1 MPMSSHP
8 RTDHRLAVAPMMD
21 RTDRHCRY
29 FLRLLAPHAW
39 LYTEMITARA
49 LLYGAR
55 ERLLAF
61 HPAEHPVAAQ
71 LGGSEPAELAVAA
84 RLAATAG
91 YDEINLNVGCPSGR
105 VQAGCFGA
113 ALMARPALVAE
124 CVRAM
129 RDACG
134 STVTVKTRL
143 GIDELDS
150 YSHLCEFVSAVA
162 SAGCRTVFVHA
173 RKAWLNGL
181 SPRENRDIPP
191 LDFGRVHRLKQDF
204 PGLEIVIN
212 GGLNTVDTATAQLEH
227 VDGVML
233 GRAAYRDPYL
243 LAALDTRLFG
253 GALPSRAAVLEAM
266 LQYAGVEIAAGTPL
280 RAITRH
286 LMGLYAGLPGARGWR
301 RMLGGLDD
309 GARGLHQLEQHI
321 AARLAA

>member
-1 MPMSSHP
+1 MRMIP
-8 RTDHRLAVAPMMD
+8 RVSPAHRLSVAPMMD

-49 LLYGAR
+49 LLHGAY

-61 HPAEHPVAAQ
+61 HPDEHPLAVQ
-71 LGGSEPAELAVAA
+71 LGGSVPTELASAT
-84 RLAATAG
+84 RLAASAG
-91 YDEINLNVGCPSGR
+91 YDEVNLNVGCPSGR

-113 ALMARPALVAE
+113 ALMAKPTLVAD

-129 RDACG
+129 SDA
-134 STVTVKTRL
+134 SELPVTVKTRL
-143 GIDELDS
+143 GVDDLDS
-150 YSHLCEFVSAVA
+150 YSHLSEFVSAVA
-162 SAGCRTVFVHA
+162 SAGCDTFFVHA

-181 SPRENRDIPP
+181 SPKENRDIPP
-191 LDFGRVHRLKQDF
+191 LDYGRVHRLKCDF
-204 PGLEIVIN
+204 PELEIVIN
-212 GGLNTVDTATAQLEH
+212 GGLSSVDSTVAQLEH

-243 LAALDTRLFG
+243 LAALDARLFG
-253 GALPSRAAVLEAM
+253 AAVPSRSIILEAVLR
-266 LQYAGVEIAAGTPL
+266 YAEHEVANGSPL

-286 LMGLYAGLPGARGWR
+286 LMGLYAGLPGARQWR
-301 RMLGGLDD
+301 RMLGELDD
-309 GARGLHQLEQHI
+309 GVRGLQQLERLL